1 MKFNVIWLDINT
13 NKMMEYDIIPHLKRC
28 YDAKKKNERPK
39 TFNEFKSFII
49 AESRYQWWARC
60 EYEIILLDW
69 PIQKTKEK
77 WDIYKQVMMNI
88 DVITRL
94 FMEHIKE

>member
-39 TFNEFKSFII
+39 IFDEFKSFII

-60 EYEIILLDW
+60 EYEIIISSW
-69 PIQKTKEK
+69 PAGKCEEK
-77 WDIYKQVMMNI
+77 WDIHDQIMMNI
-88 DVITRL
+88 DLITEL
-94 FMEHIKE
+94 FMKEVL